1 MENKIL
7 FKMKGTL
14 TTIIGIFILYMEPCM
29 MTLDMLATLI
39 NQRHLVRCIH
49 RLEQVDEKL
58 AKENVQIDYRS
69 LKRLSLILIVVTL
82 FRKFLMMLFG
92 FFVFELNVLELW
104 SMYVPIFVSVLSK
117 IYFVLIVC
125 NIRKKFDAINSYL
138 DELANSLN
146 SLNEN
151 NSLNKHPNEET
162 VGIDNNNSQNKFHT
176 RQMNEP
182 ATAAFQPGYLQRE
195 IVVKPKPKFF
205 QIMTTP
211 ALNLVKPFES
221 QEFVGNIAF
230 SRTGQMND
238 STQFPIN
245 EFPLARNGP
254 IVVGDRFDKR
264 LTNLC
269 FLHDE
274 ICEIVGIANYMFSF
288 QMLMLMAYGFLGITA
303 QLYFVYCSLANQVEN
318 PFYTFQLIFFL
329 TSVNYFNKFSI

>member
-1 MENKIL
+1 M
-7 FKMKGTL
+7 
-14 TTIIGIFILYMEPCM
+14 
-29 MTLDMLATLI
+29 
-39 NQRHLVRCIH
+39 
-49 RLEQVDEKL
+49 
-58 AKENVQIDYRS
+58 
-69 LKRLSLILIVVTL
+69 
-82 FRKFLMMLFG
+82 
-92 FFVFELNVLELW
+92 FELNVFELW
-104 SMYVPIFVSVLSK
+104 SMYVPICVSVLSK

-151 NSLNKHPNEET
+151 NSLNKHSNEET
-162 VGIDNNNSQNKFHT
+162 VGVDNNNSQNKFHAHQT
-176 RQMNEP
+176 NVP
-182 ATAAFQPGYLQRE
+182 TAATIQPGYLQRE

-205 QIMTTP
+205 QIMTRP

-221 QEFVGNIAF
+221 REFVGNTAF
-230 SRTGQMND
+230 TRSERMND
-238 STQFPIN
+238 STRFPIN

-303 QLYFVYCSLANQVEN
+303 QLYFVYCSLANQVRQ
-318 PFYTFQLIFFL
+318 PFYIFILFIL
-329 TSVNYFNKFSI
+329 FYS

>member
-1 MENKIL
+1 
-7 FKMKGTL
+7 
-14 TTIIGIFILYMEPCM
+14 

-39 NQRHLVRCIH
+39 NQRHLVRCIQ

-69 LKRLSLILIVVTL
+69 LKRLSLILIIVTIC
-82 FRKFLMMLFG
+82 RKLLMICFG
-92 FFVFELNVLELW
+92 FFVFELNVLQLW
-104 SMYVPIFVSVLSK
+104 SMYVPICVSVLSK

-151 NSLNKHPNEET
+151 SLLNKNSNEET
-162 VGIDNNNSQNKFHT
+162 VGVDNNSSQNKFHT
-176 RQMNEP
+176 RQTNAQP
-182 ATAAFQPGYLQRE
+182 AAFQPGYLQRE
-195 IVVKPKPKFF
+195 IFVKPKPKFF
-205 QIMTTP
+205 QIMTRP
-211 ALNLVKPFES
+211 SLNLVKPFES
-221 QEFVGNIAF
+221 REFVGNIGF
-230 SRTGQMND
+230 TRSG
-238 STQFPIN
+238 PIN

-254 IVVGDRFDKR
+254 IVVGDRFDER

-303 QLYFVYCSLANQVEN
+303 QLYFVYCSLANQVRICLHKMHV
-318 PFYTFQLIFFL
+318 FITITL
-329 TSVNYFNKFSI
+329 T

>member
-1 MENKIL
+1 
-7 FKMKGTL
+7 
-14 TTIIGIFILYMEPCM
+14 MEPIM

-39 NQRHLVRCIH
+39 NQRHLVRCIQ
-49 RLEQVDEKL
+49 RLEQIDEKL

-69 LKRLSLILIVVTL
+69 LKRLSLILIIVTL
-82 FRKFLMMLFG
+82 CRKFLMVSFG
-92 FFVFELNVLELW
+92 YFVFELNLFQLW
-104 SMYVPIFVSVLSK
+104 SMYVPICVSVLSK

-146 SLNEN
+146 TLNEN
-151 NSLNKHPNEET
+151 NSHNKNINEE
-162 VGIDNNNSQNKFHT
+162 VIGVDNNNAENKPNLRSNQAQSSFT
-176 RQMNEP
+176 
-182 ATAAFQPGYLQRE
+182 PGYLQKE

-205 QIMTTP
+205 QIMTRP
-211 ALNLVKPFES
+211 PLNLVKPFETR
-221 QEFVGNIAF
+221 EFVGIPR
-230 SRTGQMND
+230 SGQIND
-238 STQFPIN
+238 SIRFPIY
-245 EFPLARNGP
+245 EFPLPRNGP

-303 QLYFVYCSLANQVEN
+303 QLYFVYCSLANQVSY
-318 PFYTFQLIFFL
+318 FLSLIWYFGQL
-329 TSVNYFNKFSI
+329 K